1 MKKLF
6 TIYTDE
12 THYIIEYNEKYREI
26 CDEEIMECLERAV
39 RHARIIHKLES
50 KSKSEQR

>member
-6 TIYTDE
+6 TIYVDE
-12 THYIIEYNEKYREI
+12 MHYVIEYNEQYREI

-39 RHARIIHKLES
+39 RHARIIQR
-50 KSKSEQR
+50 KSGVDERGK